1 MFLFLASFHLLFSS
15 LLLLTFSNV
24 LPSYLQAVAAAE
36 YRGRENTAMSN
47 LSDKLLAAANN
58 FENSYTTTLDKQ
70 DLDAK
75 THDALYDLGATI
87 RHLVEEIAEAVE

>member
-1 MFLFLASFHLLFSS
+1 
-15 LLLLTFSNV
+15 
-24 LPSYLQAVAAAE
+24 
-36 YRGRENTAMSN
+36 MSN
-47 LSDKLLAAANN
+47 LSDKLLAAASN
-58 FENSYTTTLDKQ
+58 FENSYKATLDSK